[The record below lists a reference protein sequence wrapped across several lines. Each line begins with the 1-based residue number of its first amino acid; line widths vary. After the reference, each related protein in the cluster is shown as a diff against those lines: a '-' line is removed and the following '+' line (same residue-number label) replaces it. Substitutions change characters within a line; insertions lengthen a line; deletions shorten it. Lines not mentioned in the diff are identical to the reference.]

1 MAHQDLPSAKLLV
14 TSCETHLGIRVEI
27 TFSEAK
33 IRDLCCCRE
42 RLDQMYGP
50 ELGRKICSRLALLS
64 AAASLSD
71 LPSTAPIS
79 LAAVDGKGLYS
90 VALGNSFRL
99 YFKTV
104 PSAPKAGSSAVAH
117 AEIEIVGPIPNPPA
131 KGQRA

>member
-1 MAHQDLPSAKLLV
+1 
-14 TSCETHLGIRVEI
+14 LGICVEI

-33 IRDLCCCRE
+33 VRDLCCCRE
-42 RLDQMYGP
+42 RLDQMFGP
-50 ELGRKICSRLALLS
+50 DLGRKICSRLALLS

-71 LPSTAPIS
+71 LPSTPPIN
-79 LAAVDGKGLYS
+79 LVAIDGKGLYS

-99 YFKTV
+99 YFKTLT
-104 PSAPKAGSSAVAH
+104 SASKPGSASVAP